1 MLQMQ
6 KAKPLAG
13 RKMAKK
19 KSVSKTV
26 SQVNSFFDENFRTP
40 KWLEKKVSRR
50 SALKSA
56 AGATMVAAMPMS
68 AWSAL
73 ANDQFIH
80 ALKTDPWL
88 TLDTVLAHLLP
99 ASPTGPS
106 AKEIKAS
113 QYLYNVVF
121 QQPTDKA
128 EIEFIYKGVGW
139 LNGFSSSQLQKNF
152 VALTFDEKE
161 TILRAISQSTAGE
174 NWLSNLVG
182 YIFEAM
188 LTPPSY
194 GGNPDGIGWQWL
206 DHQAGFPL
214 PPAGKRYYELPGQQP
229 IVLNN
234 KESSSKTTST
244 QVVSHQQY
252 TRKQIGTRKA

>member
-1 MLQMQ
+1 MIQAQ
-6 KAKPLAG
+6 KAKPLTSKKVA
-13 RKMAKK
+13 RKKMVGKA
-19 KSVSKTV
+19 V
-26 SQVNSFFDENFRTP
+26 SQVNSFFDESFRTP
-40 KWLEKKVSRR
+40 KWLQKKVSRR

-56 AGATMVAAMPMS
+56 AGATMVAAMPMQ

-73 ANDQFIH
+73 ANDQFTQV
-80 ALKTDPWL
+80 LKTDPWL
-88 TLDTVLAHLLP
+88 TLNAVLDHLLP

-106 AKEIKAS
+106 AKEIQAS

-121 QQPTDKA
+121 QQPTDDS

-139 LNGFSSSQLQKNF
+139 LNSFSNSQLQKNF
-152 VALTFDEKE
+152 VVLTFDEKE
-161 TILRAISQSTAGE
+161 NILQAISKSTAGE

-194 GGNPDGIGWQWL
+194 GGNPNGIGWQWL
-206 DHQAGFPL
+206 EHQAGFPL
-214 PPAGKRYYELPGQQP
+214 PPAGKRYYELPGQQA
-229 IVLNN
+229 ITKNN
-234 KESSSKTTST
+234 KAALSNEIST
-244 QVVSHQQY
+244 EVVSHQQY